1 MDEDGGGGAQGQE
14 HPEREGRLGSR
25 SAGRDESQTGQGGGD
40 DGQEKPVDGV
50 APPEPTQAQAYERSE
65 TDVAE
70 AESGRVHPVDGV
82 EEHELPSRAGR
93 GYRQASSD
101 PQPQSR

>member
-1 MDEDGGGGAQGQE
+1 MQRA
-14 HPEREGRLGSR
+14 
-25 SAGRDESQTGQGGGD
+25 
-40 DGQEKPVDGV
+40 
-50 APPEPTQAQAYERSE
+50 E

-93 GYRQASSD
+93 GYRQAGPLALSD
-101 PQPQSR
+101 SPDNQRYEHRGGRRVQDTTGEEAALEIDHR